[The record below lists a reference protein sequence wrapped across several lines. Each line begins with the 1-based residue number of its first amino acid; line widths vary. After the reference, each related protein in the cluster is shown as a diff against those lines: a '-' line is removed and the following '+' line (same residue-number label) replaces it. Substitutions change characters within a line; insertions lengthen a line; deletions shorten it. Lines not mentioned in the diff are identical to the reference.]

1 MGGTREGPTIDVFWI
16 DHEYDREH
24 AGDGATSR
32 FAAAVADNLWLFRDA
47 WGDIAPVTFA
57 CVAWRLAT
65 LGLLDPGYVRWH
77 RRVLSATCDRNSW
90 DGGLTARVQLVSPL
104 PAELTWS
111 RQWWR
116 DRGWRDWPQ
125 TFGQFVAPAEQDVA
139 RSPHLRGTL
148 IVDAPLPL
156 ANLPTA
162 PETPDAPLPL
172 IQDAARHAVSTVV
185 RELNALLA
193 PVVKQLDEGV
203 PADRT

>member
-1 MGGTREGPTIDVFWI
+1 
-16 DHEYDREH
+16 
-24 AGDGATSR
+24 
-32 FAAAVADNLWLFRDA
+32 
-47 WGDIAPVTFA
+47 
-57 CVAWRLAT
+57 
-65 LGLLDPGYVRWH
+65 
-77 RRVLSATCDRNSW
+77 
-90 DGGLTARVQLVSPL
+90 
-104 PAELTWS
+104 
-111 RQWWR
+111 
-116 DRGWRDWPQ
+116 
-125 TFGQFVAPAEQDVA
+125 VAPAEQDVA